1 MGSRMCIIQYLLFDI
16 MMGSRNIHG
25 VIEKNC
31 LNFHKVFDTF
41 LHGELLF
48 KVGQI
53 DQ

>member
-1 MGSRMCIIQYLLFDI
+1 MHVIQYLLFDRI
-16 MMGSRNIHG
+16 MGYRNVHG

-41 LHGELLF
+41 LHYELLS